1 MGFLNLEKN
10 IMRLTYFLL
19 FNFLVVSAYAQ
30 VSTPQPSP
38 RSSITQQVGLTQ
50 IEIDYSR
57 PSARGRK
64 IMDGLVRYGDIWRT
78 GANKNTTISFSDPVI
93 IEGQT
98 LASGKYAL
106 YTRPSANQ
114 WQVYF
119 YKKNDLGDA
128 SSNWEEDQVA
138 LTASASSVYFDP
150 MIETFTILL
159 TNLQSNSAALVLIW
173 EHTLVPISIV
183 VPTESK
189 AQESID
195 KTLSG
200 EPKAGDYYQAA
211 VYYLQENK
219 DLKKAQSWM
228 ETALEMREKP
238 AYWMYR
244 QYALILAERNDKDAA
259 LKAVKKSLALAE
271 KAGNKDYVIMNKA
284 SIAEW
289 SN

>member
-10 IMRLTYFLL
+10 IMKLTYFLL

>member
-1 MGFLNLEKN
+1 
-10 IMRLTYFLL
+10 MRLTYFLL
-19 FNFLVVSAYAQ
+19 FNFLVTGTFAQ
-30 VSTPQPSP
+30 VTTPQPSP
-38 RSSITQQVGLTQ
+38 RSKITQQVGLTQ
-50 IEIDYSR
+50 VEIDYSR
-57 PSARGRK
+57 PSARGRQ
-64 IMDGLVRYGDIWRT
+64 IMGGLVRYGDIWRT
-78 GANKNTTISFSDPVI
+78 GANQNTTVSFSDPVSV
-93 IEGQT
+93 EGQT
-98 LASGKYAL
+98 LAAGKYAL

-114 WQVYF
+114 WEVYF
-119 YKKNDLGDA
+119 YKKNNLGDA
-128 SSNWEEDQVA
+128 SSNWEQDQVA
-138 LTASASSVYFDP
+138 LTVSATPVYFDP
-150 MIETFTILL
+150 MVETFTISLS
-159 TNLQSNSAALVLIW
+159 NLQSNSASMNLIW

-183 VPTESK
+183 VPTASK

-228 ETALEMREKP
+228 EKALEMREKP

-244 QYALILAERNDKDAA
+244 QYALILAKRNDKNAA

-271 KAGNKDYVIMNKA
+271 KAGNKDYVLMNKA

-289 SN
+289 SK

>member
-173 EHTLVPISIV
+173 EHTLVSISIV

>member
-10 IMRLTYFLL
+10 IMKLTYFLL

-30 VSTPQPSP
+30 VTTPQPSP

>member
-1 MGFLNLEKN
+1 
-10 IMRLTYFLL
+10 MRLTYFLL

-30 VSTPQPSP
+30 VTTPQPSP
-38 RSSITQQVGLTQ
+38 RSSITHQVGLTQ

-64 IMDGLVRYGDIWRT
+64 VMDGLVRYGDIWRT

-98 LASGKYAL
+98 LAAGKYAL

-138 LTASASSVYFDP
+138 LTVSASSVYFDP
-150 MIETFTILL
+150 MIETFTISL
-159 TNLQSNSAALVLIW
+159 TNLQSNSATLVFIW

>member
-1 MGFLNLEKN
+1 
-10 IMRLTYFLL
+10 MRLTYFLL

-30 VSTPQPSP
+30 VTTPQPSP

-57 PSARGRK
+57 PSVRGRK